1 MVIEIAAVALA
12 AQFIKQHIAA
22 AYKATRVAII
32 SSRGELAMQLGKVTT
47 ETRKVII
54 DGGAEVERTFE
65 VADVKFVTVWRRIS
79 VFAHVLLTS

>member
-12 AQFIKQHIAA
+12 AQFIKQHVAA
-22 AYKATRVAII
+22 VYKATRVAII
-32 SSRGELAMQLGKVTT
+32 SSKKELAAQLGKVTN
-47 ETRKVII
+47 EVRKVVL

-65 VADVKFVTVWRRIS
+65 VPDEAFITAWRRLS